1 MSSLILIT
9 GTIDQAED
17 PFHRLDFNQLY
28 YETWKD
34 DIDTG
39 EMWKETERVPIK
51 FYNSDIF
58 RLVQQ
63 KGSGKTL
70 KAMDILSQKAFYG
83 GNVAANLGLIWHNQV
98 EKDKREWDA
107 CINTVDDFMNLKHCT
122 ALIDDVALWIKKWNT
137 SQATILAEISA
148 AGRKS
153 GLDMICTSQRENQ
166 IPPEIRDQA
175 TEWIVPIIRVRDERY
190 GSLNPDDN
198 TGRPIELVTLH
209 FDGAKVFK
217 YMSAPIINLE
227 PLMAC
232 YSTVE
237 KSINLSDGNNGD
249 GGNPNKPGYPLEE
262 EFELF
267 LNKNAPEHKWK
278 HSSKDGVFD
287 FVNALDTFAF
297 DVKGIGADGRVRLD
311 SQKDLTEHL
320 RLIKSKGH
328 DGYIVVKKE
337 TSWGFIPITYS
348 LNAEVKGKKIPLKRL
363 NKSIR
368 SFESVFGHSLI

>member
-34 DIDTG
+34 DIDTK
-39 EMWKETERVPIK
+39 EIWKETERVPIK

-98 EKDKREWDA
+98 KKDKREWDA

-175 TEWIVPIIRVRDERY
+175 TEWIVPIIRVRDERT

-217 YMSAPIINLE
+217 YMSDPIINLE

-237 KSINLSDGNNGD
+237 KSINLADNKSSAR
-249 GGNPNKPGYPLEE
+249 PNQPGYVLEAKAYE
-262 EFELF
+262 F
-267 LNKNAPEHKWK
+267 LNKTCPAMQYKHLDGKNVFDIISDTHAIDVVGSDPDGALVLEHK
-278 HSSKDGVFD
+278 D
-287 FVNALDTFAF
+287 
-297 DVKGIGADGRVRLD
+297 
-311 SQKDLTEHL
+311 
-320 RLIKSKGH
+320 LIKHILTAKRKCQKP
-328 DGYIVVKKE
+328 YIMFMYAGNWRFV
-337 TSWGFIPITYS
+337 PITQN
-348 LNAEVKGKKIPLKRL
+348 LNELVMGKRINPAHLAQRLKTID
-363 NKSIR
+363 SI
-368 SFESVFGHSLI
+368 